1 MHMSKMSAI
10 RLLLV
15 GATSLSSLAVAI
27 PAVAQTTV
35 ASIRGRVTDSAGAPV
50 AGATVTLTSAGT
62 SRAQTTTTNA
72 GGSYILNGVRAG
84 TYRISVS
91 DPAKG
96 SFQRDIAVGVGT
108 AATVDAQLSS
118 ATDTAEGGST
128 ASADGDGAQIVVT
141 GSRLR
146 ETRTSEIATNISQEQ
161 LRVLPQTDRN
171 FLSFA
176 ALAPGV
182 RYNDSETDKSFSS
195 VASPASV
202 ASWSAITTRSAIR
215 RSTSLRKSALS
226 CVIFSTRSARA
237 SATRASRSAVRRSS
251 SAPLSTPT

>member
-195 VASPASV
+195 GASPASQV
-202 ASWSAITTRSAIR
+202 NVFIDGV
-215 RSTSLRKSALS
+215 SLKNKLRE
-226 CVIFSTRSARA
+226 IGHQ
-237 SATRASRSAVRRSS
+237 
-251 SAPLSTPT
+251 